1 MRLDNDMSLTFISIH
16 RCHWQLGLCAV
27 HLAAGHAVSCRAVK
41 AATMEKCLRNVAK
54 FCARSNSC
62 DPRKIDQS
70 QKALALPIQKVLD
83 EVKRWENIPSRREPF
98 TIEMSRCPV
107 ELAASKPHIYGPDSH
122 LNVMIDFASC
132 GLHDGFRL
140 SEWAQPN
147 EHSALQNPQ
156 QNSRDEPV
164 AFCLN
169 DFRFCSDDKVHIPP
183 EQVLALDPKSRL
195 VGRDFALHRTQKNG
209 QNGEERQHARND
221 TAGAPCHITSAMRI
235 VQRFVRLVGKK
246 FQTPLGIH
254 RRTDGAVRFI
264 TASIVETTFRM
275 AASLSAS

>member
-1 MRLDNDMSLTFISIH
+1 MP
-16 RCHWQLGLCAV
+16 V

-41 AATMEKCLRNVAK
+41 AATMEKCLRNGAK
-54 FCARSNSC
+54 FCARSDSRN
-62 DPRKIDQS
+62 PRKIDQS
-70 QKALALPIQKVLD
+70 QKALALPIQKVID

-98 TIEMSRCPV
+98 TIEMSRYLV
-107 ELAASKPHIYGPDSH
+107 ELAASKPHIYGPDSC

-132 GLHDGFRL
+132 GLCDSFRL

-156 QNSRDEPV
+156 QNSRDEPM

-169 DFRFCSDDKVHIPP
+169 DFRFCSDDKAHIPL

-209 QNGEERQHARND
+209 Q
-221 TAGAPCHITSAMRI
+221 
-235 VQRFVRLVGKK
+235 
-246 FQTPLGIH
+246 
-254 RRTDGAVRFI
+254 
-264 TASIVETTFRM
+264 
-275 AASLSAS
+275 